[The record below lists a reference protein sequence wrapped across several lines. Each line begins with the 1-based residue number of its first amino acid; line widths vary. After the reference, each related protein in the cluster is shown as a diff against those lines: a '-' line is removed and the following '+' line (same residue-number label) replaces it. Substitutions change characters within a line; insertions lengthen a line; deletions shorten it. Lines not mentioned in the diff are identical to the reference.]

1 MCGADGVSSCTVEV
15 IDSNASPAVT
25 IEQNPTLS
33 SSPSLHTSDPVYSD
47 PDLKSTNTRTRNHSP
62 DITGENYGE
71 QEEHLLD
78 TNEGVLEHIYNSG
91 RDTGLL
97 NSHISFNPV
106 GRDSVQLQGHMDQ
119 AGKQTVPEDDA
130 ASLLIF
136 RANSCRFVILLFS
149 PMSKHY
155 S

>member
-1 MCGADGVSSCTVEV
+1 MCGVDGVSSCTVEV
-15 IDSNASPAVT
+15 IDKNAFQAVT
-25 IEQNPTLS
+25 IEQNPTVS
-33 SSPSLHTSDPVYSD
+33 SSPGSHSSDPVHSD
-47 PDLKSTNTRTRNHSP
+47 PDLKSTNTGTRKHYP

-106 GRDSVQLQGHMDQ
+106 GRDSVQLQGHIDQ